1 MSKSTQVVPNTPH
14 FRKTK
19 LVTVPVMKIDF
30 ETAYYVRFESPFYV
44 GKEIKE
50 KSGKV
55 AKKPATLANV
65 TNMETGELGII
76 VCNEVLKSTIEEGY
90 PDEDYVGKIF
100 EVIKHQKKE
109 GKEYC
114 TFSIAECEAS

>member
-1 MSKSTQVVPNTPH
+1 MSKSNQPKAPQ

-30 ETAYYVRFESPFYV
+30 DKPYYVRLDSPFYL

-50 KSGKV
+50 KSGKPS
-55 AKKPATLANV
+55 KKPATLVNV
-65 TNMETGELGII
+65 TNMETGDLGII

-90 PDEDYVGKIF
+90 PENSYQGKIF
-100 EVIKHQKKE
+100 EIIKHPKKE

-114 TFSIAECEAS
+114 TFSIAECEAA